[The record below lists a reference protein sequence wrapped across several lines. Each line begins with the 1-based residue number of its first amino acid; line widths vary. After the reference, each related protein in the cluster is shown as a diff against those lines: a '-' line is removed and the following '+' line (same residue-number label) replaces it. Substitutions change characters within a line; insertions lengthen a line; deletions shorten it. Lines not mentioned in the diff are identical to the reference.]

1 MEGAPLGSPV
11 VQWWPGSEAYSKKS
25 FSQLGQH
32 WQPPTKSLTMNG
44 ISEPSQ
50 LKKPWLLH
58 LLWSKRHSNSFFWK
72 FPIPKASTSG
82 HWNGTTINNAG
93 RWNGDSV
100 RPWLPI
106 AHLPPCIKLRG
117 TTTTM
122 QNKRIMS
129 NGCHMWFMYIHVH
142 SNQPA
147 RRTANCKGFAGAAD
161 WLFGLCSLG
170 KHKLRTRRAKYKYLI
185 QGKHGPVIENCA
197 VYFRPGS
204 LLLRW
209 DEGFW
214 ALNWCKR
221 SQVWD
226 MFFPSG
232 FSAKVQ

>member
-1 MEGAPLGSPV
+1 MVYQNPVNSKSRGCFIFSDQKGIAILSSGNSQSPKHQPLVIEME
-11 VQWWPGSEAYSKKS
+11 
-25 FSQLGQH
+25 QL
-32 WQPPTKSLTMNG
+32 STMQEG
-44 ISEPSQ
+44 ETEI
-50 LKKPWLLH
+50 
-58 LLWSKRHSNSFFWK
+58 RY
-72 FPIPKASTSG
+72 G
-82 HWNGTTINNAG
+82 H
-93 RWNGDSV
+93 DC
-100 RPWLPI
+100 PI